1 VIGEMMDKERKKLFL
16 RKKKALILQPRDEV
30 IMTFVAEFRLLSR
43 EQIQKLLDFPCITR
57 VNIRLKKLYDH
68 GYLSRLFLPTIT
80 GTPKTLYYLGP
91 QGVPVVSDILSIDP
105 LLLERERK
113 HLQDRKVLFLNH
125 QLFLN
130 DVRIAF
136 TLAIKNNAQMTLKQW
151 IKERDC
157 LIEFQH
163 NQGSLTALRP
173 DGCLCLT
180 YQNRLYSFFVE
191 ADCSTM
197 TNGRLKSKAK
207 AYIAYARSGRSEQD
221 FGFKYFRVLI
231 ITKTE
236 MRLSNLKSTIEELN
250 NRIFYF
256 AVREDVCQDF
266 VLERVWQHAGC
277 QGFFTLLEN

>member
-1 VIGEMMDKERKKLFL
+1 MIGELMDKEQSILFL
-16 RKKKALILQPRDEV
+16 RKKKTLLLQPRDEV
-30 IMTFVAEFRLLSR
+30 IMTFIAEFQLLSR

-80 GTPKTLYYLGP
+80 GTPKALYYLGP
-91 QGVPVVSDILSIDP
+91 QGIPVVSDNLSIDP

-113 HLQDRKVLFLNH
+113 HLRDRKLLFLNH

-130 DVRIAF
+130 DIRIAF
-136 TLAIKNNAQMTLKQW
+136 TLAIKNNAQMTLEQW

-191 ADCSTM
+191 VDCSTM

-207 AYIAYARSGRSEQD
+207 AYLDYARSGRSEQD

-236 MRLSNLKSTIEELN
+236 ARLFNLKSTIEKLN

-256 AVREDVCQDF
+256 AVKDDVCQDY
-266 VLERVWQHAGC
+266 VLDRIWQHAGC
-277 QGFFTLLEN
+277 QGFFSLLEN